1 MEQITASVCLFA
13 ERGLLCVIEMLDT
26 ADFFEQQAKECRT
39 SAARSRNK
47 NDREFWLEMA
57 VRWEGFLKTRQSGD
71 DEPVLRATRFRR
83 SMLLARQA
91 AKRRHAA

>member
-1 MEQITASVCLFA
+1 
-13 ERGLLCVIEMLDT
+13 VIEMLDT

-47 NDREFWLEMA
+47 NDREFWLAMA

-91 AKRRHAA
+91 AKRSHAA